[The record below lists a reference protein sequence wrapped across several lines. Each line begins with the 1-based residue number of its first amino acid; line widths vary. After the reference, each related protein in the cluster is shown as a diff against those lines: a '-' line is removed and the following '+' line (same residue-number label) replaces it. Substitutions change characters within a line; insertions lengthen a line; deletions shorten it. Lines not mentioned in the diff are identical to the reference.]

1 MNTQI
6 KNLESQII
14 NAINTSGVEIAV
26 VSLILEKLLNESNLI
41 LAQVMD
47 KENEQ
52 QTSQDIEAIKSKKE
66 DIEQE
71 EESL

>member
-26 VSLILEKLLNESNLI
+26 VSLILEKLLNESNAL
-41 LAQVMD
+41 LAQLIA

-52 QTSQDIEAIKSKKE
+52 QIVESKKE
-66 DIEQE
+66 NIEQE